1 MFAFQ
6 ALRVEVEL
14 CWEVAVSFFFITDR
28 TLSAH
33 RCQVGT
39 PDFLPFR
46 VKLCGVVYIQGLV
59 HGSKSLDL
67 GV

>member
-6 ALRVEVEL
+6 AWWVDVEL
-14 CWEVAVSFFFITDR
+14 CWEVEISFFLITDR

-33 RCQVGT
+33 CCQVGA
-39 PDFLPFR
+39 PGFLPFY
-46 VKLCGVVYIQGLV
+46 VQLSGVVYIQGLV
-59 HGSKSLDL
+59 HSSEGLDL